1 MEDNSKGN
9 CSCLPLSALRLLVSP
24 IQLVSAAVW
33 QTIQHKVVADY
44 GMLEEFV
51 SMVTDIV
58 PELLTIRQRAQLTLG
73 LRARLILELC
83 QFEASADSEIVRP
96 HLDRMQS
103 LTEAWAMEAGATN
116 VEAPNSN
123 FVDLVKNMLKNPDQ
137 RENFFQKVFP
147 EEFGPTFDEAL
158 HTLMWL
164 LLSRLEKFLPLQT
177 FQQVASMFDEVSSVL
192 VDCLESV
199 SRCEEL
205 RTVLQYRKDLS
216 RLDHNDGSLD
226 NTCIISALK
235 LPTTKRSETHKIQ
248 EQDNTL
254 NCGLSSHLEKEPLIS
269 PHKTHTEHQ
278 TSEVRTDNTNR
289 TPGENGA
296 AVGFGDITADPE
308 NVGLPQSQA
317 EDASRLLKQCCVKL
331 ERLDMPLSAQSRPV
345 RRNRGLKMKKIL
357 LREKRGV
364 REEALSACKPASSK
378 TKPSSRAP
386 PDVSD
391 NEDSS
396 SSYMAPVSHCSDDDS
411 WSFYSDEDS
420 RHNTASGSASMTDSW
435 SHYSDDASSLVTPV
449 SSPTGY
455 DSSSGLSDEGLPL
468 VGPKILPA
476 SSRKPGVSDIKGST
490 PQKKGQVYCFICKE
504 HVNTGLK
511 THMKTHFPAGDYAC
525 PRCDSRFKL
534 FTSFKMHVR
543 RTCYEYSKQQV
554 DPEKPGEA
562 KNLYKC
568 DKCQEAFRYKV
579 SLDRHKLTH
588 NELYCSVCR
597 KVLRDTATLARH
609 KASHT
614 LFQCTRCEETFTLFM
629 PLLRHCENIHNISR
643 PFKCNHCPKT
653 LPKLRFLILH
663 EWTHTGHLPF
673 QCAQC
678 GCRFKS
684 DADLIYHQRVHTKEK
699 PYLCAECGK
708 TFSQNSNL
716 LRHLNLIHGEFR
728 DEKRHACSQCE
739 KSFKEK
745 GALKKHQRT
754 KHLNELFRHPC
765 PYCGKIVSATTLAR
779 HKLIHTGER
788 PFKCTVPECDK
799 RFRSTSEVKKHVLIQ
814 HTTERPYKCDVCGKG
829 FIKMCFLNAHAKIHS
844 GEKPFVCHIC
854 GKAFPKLYSMQ
865 RHKKLVH

>member
-235 LPTTKRSETHKIQ
+235 LPTTKRK
-248 EQDNTL
+248 
-254 NCGLSSHLEKEPLIS
+254 
-269 PHKTHTEHQ
+269 
-278 TSEVRTDNTNR
+278 
-289 TPGENGA
+289 
-296 AVGFGDITADPE
+296 
-308 NVGLPQSQA
+308 
-317 EDASRLLKQCCVKL
+317 
-331 ERLDMPLSAQSRPV
+331 RLDMPLSAQSRPV